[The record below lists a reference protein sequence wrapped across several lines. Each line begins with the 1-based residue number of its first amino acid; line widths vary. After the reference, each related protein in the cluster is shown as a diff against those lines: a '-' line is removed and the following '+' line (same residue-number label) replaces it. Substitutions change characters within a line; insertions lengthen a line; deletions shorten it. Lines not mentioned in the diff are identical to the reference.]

1 MTLQTSEALKKHES
15 DLSMILFAKKKAS
28 NYRTQKR
35 KYCLGSF
42 SLPPSFVILCCTLML
57 FLRMLKGKKIFCFLT
72 ETGIAR

>member
-15 DLSMILFAKKKAS
+15 DLSMILFAKKKAF

-35 KYCLGSF
+35 KYCSGSF

-57 FLRMLKGKKIFCFLT
+57 FPRMLKSKKSVF
-72 ETGIAR
+72 